1 MLLLNKV
8 ILGTSTFLLLAGC
21 ATAPK
26 KMAFNKEM
34 ASQIKTVSIVQEEN
48 QPKYPVRIMAHVG
61 ANFGL
66 IGAAIAEADMAAKT
80 NKLHS
85 KIASY
90 QINIQE
96 KITQSLKSRLESNG
110 YEVNLIKLPAKTA
123 DKQALPV
130 ASNLTTADSI
140 LVLKTQSG
148 YVAAGS
154 NSPYLPVVTVNANLY
169 DRRTQKLSYQE
180 TVNYGLHT
188 AGNDA
193 IQIDSSP
200 QYQFKNIDELIK
212 DPQKTSAALTDS
224 IELITEK
231 LANDLK
237 K

>member
-1 MLLLNKV
+1 
-8 ILGTSTFLLLAGC
+8 
-21 ATAPK
+21 
-26 KMAFNKEM
+26 MAFNKEM

-48 QPKYPVRIMAHVG
+48 QAKYPVRIMAHVG

-80 NKLHS
+80 SKLHN
-85 KIASY
+85 KIAPH

-96 KITQSLKSRLESNG
+96 KVTQSLKTRLESNG

-123 DKQALPV
+123 DKQALVV

-154 NSPYLPVVTVNANLY
+154 NSPYLPVITVNANLY
-169 DRRTQKLSYQE
+169 DRKTQKLNYQE
-180 TVNYGLHT
+180 TVNYGLQT

-193 IQIDSSP
+193 IQIDANP
-200 QYQFKNIDELIK
+200 QYQFKNIDELMK
-212 DPQKTSAALTDS
+212 QPQKTSAALTDG
-224 IELITEK
+224 IEPITEK
-231 LANDLK
+231 LASDLK
-237 K
+237 R